1 MGTGKTAM
9 ALDWVNDA
17 LKKKDIGSALVVC
30 PASLVDSWYEAI
42 GDMIKFDGYTD
53 ADVCQSLMPLMYAMR
68 ETLEMEDLE
77 QMRQIILERYNAD
90 DPITQFNRKNIV
102 IL

>member
-1 MGTGKTAM
+1 
-9 ALDWVNDA
+9 
-17 LKKKDIGSALVVC
+17 
-30 PASLVDSWYEAI
+30 
-42 GDMIKFDGYTD
+42 
-53 ADVCQSLMPLMYAMR
+53 MYAMR